1 VYPYNLLQNPF
12 PGNPTPTLNV
22 AKILGGKRHQ
32 NALNSIKNCVND
44 LILKLNDNKN
54 SENDLF
60 KIVTVIQDVGSGK
73 THLSLHMKTIPDIVN
88 KAIICYVDLAQV
100 HPREIDTIFSSIIKG
115 FGDDY
120 FNDMMKKFIEYLKHK
135 YSEYPKLVKKT
146 IKYGFFDTLNGNSID
161 EKLNHVLNRKIQPSF
176 NHLVELMSNDF
187 SKVEILI
194 IFEIIK
200 KGTLNYSDLKT
211 FDNLMLVLTNVSS
224 INYKFFN
231 KVTLFQIDEFDANNQ
246 SLDYMKG
253 LINFHIPYS
262 ILMLIT
268 TPSCYSDISS
278 VSPSLFDRLEKANYK
293 IDLAGSNT
301 FEEIDDIALE
311 YIRQNTDELS
321 DINKSDLSSK
331 IKIIY
336 DEFPDFR
343 NIRSVLNILYHSIE
357 ISSKK
362 NSPNIDE
369 QSIEE
374 AIKNVYPGL
383 RLRGSIMSIPISDF
397 IKMRKMSIDKNILE
411 VGIRDAVK
419 NLIDYVEEFGTV
431 KKYNDNIPEDYLDA
445 VYNDQL
451 GKKIGIA
458 IAIDSDTS
466 KNFDKIVKSTKRI
479 SFVDKLIIL
488 TTNITNIKNNATI
501 FVTVDRWKLA
511 DLLYFSNKYANKEI
525 KLEDPQKAILLAK
538 SIQLF

>member
-1 VYPYNLLQNPF
+1 VYPYNLLNNPF
-12 PGNPTPTLNV
+12 PSNPTPTLEV
-22 AKILGGKRHQ
+22 AKILGGKQHQ
-32 NALNSIKNCVND
+32 NALNGIKNCVDD
-44 LILKLNDNKN
+44 LVLKLNDGEN
-54 SENDLF
+54 SERDLF
-60 KIVTVIQDVGSGK
+60 RVVTVIQDVGSGK
-73 THLSLHMKTIPDIVN
+73 THLTLHLKTIPDVVN
-88 KAIICYVDLAQV
+88 KSIICYVDLAQV

-115 FGDDY
+115 FGDGY
-120 FNDMMKKFIEYLKHK
+120 FNDIMKKFIDYLKHK
-135 YSEYPKLVKKT
+135 YSNYPRLVKKT
-146 IKYGFFDTLNGNSID
+146 IKYGFFDMLNGNSID
-161 EKLNHVLNRKIQPSF
+161 EKLNQVLNRKVQPSF

-224 INYKFFN
+224 INYKFLN

-246 SLDYMKG
+246 SLDYIKG

-268 TPSCYSDISS
+268 TPSYYLDISR
-278 VSPSLFDRLEKANYK
+278 VNPSLFDRLEKANYK
-293 IDLAGSNT
+293 IDLAGSNS
-301 FEEIDDIALE
+301 FEEINDIVLE
-311 YIRQNTDELS
+311 YIRHNTSELRDS
-321 DINKSDLSSK
+321 DKNDLSAK

-343 NIRSVLNILYHSIE
+343 NIRSVLNILYHSMD

-362 NSPNIDE
+362 NSRNIDE

-397 IKMRKMSIDKNILE
+397 IKMRKMSIDENILK
-411 VGIRDAVK
+411 VGIRNAVK
-419 NLIDYVEEFGTV
+419 NLIDYAEEFGTV
-431 KKYNDNIPEDYLDA
+431 KKFNDKIPEDYLDA

-451 GKKIGIA
+451 GKKIGIT
-458 IAIDSDTS
+458 IAIDSDKN

-511 DLLYFSNKYANKEI
+511 DLLYFSNKYTNREI
-525 KLEDPQKAILLAK
+525 RLEDPQKAILLAK